1 MPASGRFSG
10 RVRKFISIVVFCAAG
25 CAPAMAQRTQLKPGW
40 NLFSPQQDVQVGK
53 QAATDAARKLP
64 MCNLPRADAYLTQL
78 GKRLTDHLNTG
89 GVKYPWEFHC
99 VNDRS
104 INAFALPGGYVF
116 VNRGA
121 IEAADNEA
129 ELAAVM
135 AHELSHV
142 ALRHGT
148 NQATKAQAAQAGVG
162 IFGALFGGSTGGALL
177 TQLGSFTAGGVLLK
191 YSRSAETQ
199 ADVMGTQVLYDS
211 GYDPRAMAQF
221 FEKLEQETKGKN
233 PPEFFSDHPSPDH
246 RVERVDEEIDKL
258 GGPPPNARRDSA
270 EFEAVKRE
278 VMGLPVVKKA
288 VPRADAGSSGPAG
301 PPPQPSGPP
310 PQPSGPPP
318 QPSGGMTSYQN
329 AGLTLQYPDNWKQ
342 FGGDEN
348 GAVFGP
354 EGGVVNDGSG
364 HGALAYGVTVGTVK
378 GQGADANA
386 LANATQELISELQ
399 KSNPNMKVTREAQSV
414 KLNEQP
420 ALSTYLANDSP
431 GGGKETDW
439 IITVARP
446 QGMIYFVCTAPQAD
460 FETYHKACGAV
471 LDSVRFR

>member
-1 MPASGRFSG
+1 MPAS
-10 RVRKFISIVVFCAAG
+10 VRRSLLFFAATSVVALG
-25 CAPAMAQRTQLKPGW
+25 PAFAQRTQLKPGW

-53 QAATDAARKLP
+53 QAAGDAQRKLP
-64 MCNLPRADAYLTQL
+64 MCNLPKADAYLTQL
-78 GKRLTDHLNTG
+78 GKRLTDHLNTN
-89 GVKYPWEFHC
+89 GVEYPWEFHC

-116 VNRGA
+116 VNRGT

-162 IFGALFGGSTGGALL
+162 IFGAIFGGSTGGALV

-199 ADVMGTQVLYDS
+199 ADVMGTQALYDS

-246 RVERVDEEIDKL
+246 RVERVNEEIDKL
-258 GGPPPNARRDSA
+258 GGIPANARRDSA
-270 EFEAVKRE
+270 DFEAVKRQ
-278 VMGLPVVKKA
+278 MMKLPVVKKG
-288 VPRADAGSSGPAG
+288 VPRADAGGSAPPG
-301 PPPQPSGPP
+301 PPPAPSESMTAYQG
-310 PQPSGPPP
+310 SGL
-318 QPSGGMTSYQN
+318 SLN
-329 AGLTLQYPDNWKQ
+329 YPANWKQ
-342 FGGDEN
+342 LGGDEN

-354 EGGVVNDGSG
+354 ESGVVNDGSG
-364 HGALAYGVTVGTVK
+364 HAALAYGLTIGSVM
-378 GQGADANA
+378 GQGTDSGG
-386 LANATQELISELQ
+386 LESATQGLIKELQ
-399 KSNPNMKVTREAQSV
+399 KTNPNMKVTRQAQSV

-431 GGGKETDW
+431 GGGKEADW
-439 IITVARP
+439 IVTVARP
-446 QGMIYFVCTAPQAD
+446 DGMIYFVCTAPEGE
-460 FETYHKACGAV
+460 FETYRKACGAV
-471 LDSVRFR
+471 LDSVRLR

>member
-1 MPASGRFSG
+1 MSGLG
-10 RVRKFISIVVFCAAG
+10 RVRKFISMLFLCVLSCPPGF
-25 CAPAMAQRTQLKPGW
+25 AQRTQLRPGW
-40 NLFSPQQDVQVGK
+40 NMFSPQQDVQVGK
-53 QAATDAARKLP
+53 QAATDAQRKLP
-64 MCNLPRADAYLTQL
+64 MCNSRRADAYLTQL
-78 GKRLTDHLNTG
+78 GKKLTDHLNTN
-89 GVKYPWEFHC
+89 GVQYPWEFHC

-162 IFGALFGGSTGGALL
+162 IFGAIFGGSTGGALL

-191 YSRSAETQ
+191 YSRGAETQ

-233 PPEFFSDHPSPDH
+233 PPEFFSDHPSPEN
-246 RVERVDEEIDKL
+246 RVQRVDEEIDKL
-258 GGPPPNARRDSA
+258 GGIPPNARRDSA
-270 EFEAVKRE
+270 DFEAVKRE
-278 VMGLPVVKKA
+278 MMKLPVVKKG
-288 VPRADAGSSGPAG
+288 VPRAEVSGGGTAGG
-301 PPPQPSGPP
+301 PPPMPSEKMTDYDG
-310 PQPSGPPP
+310 SGV
-318 QPSGGMTSYQN
+318 S
-329 AGLTLQYPDNWKQ
+329 LKYPDNWKP
-342 FGGDEN
+342 FGSDEN
-348 GAVFGP
+348 GAAFGP
-354 EGGVVNDGSG
+354 EGGLVNDGSG
-364 HGALAYGVTVGTVK
+364 HTALAYGVTIGSVI
-378 GQGADANA
+378 GQGTDANGLGA
-386 LANATQELISELQ
+386 ATQGLISELQ
-399 KSNPNMKVTREAQSV
+399 KSNPNMKIAREAQSV
-414 KLNEQP
+414 KLNEKP
-420 ALSTYLANDSP
+420 ALSTYLVNDSP

-446 QGMIYFVCTAPQAD
+446 DGMMYFVCTAPQGE
-460 FETYHKACGAV
+460 FETYRKACGAV

>member
-1 MPASGRFSG
+1 MPASGRLS
-10 RVRKFISIVVFCAAG
+10 KFISICLLSALTSVAAE
-25 CAPAMAQRTQLKPGW
+25 AQRTQLKPGW
-40 NLFSPQQDVQVGK
+40 NMFSPQQDIEVGK
-53 QAATDAARKLP
+53 QAATDAQRKLP
-64 MCNLPRADAYLTQL
+64 MCNSRRADAYLTEL
-78 GKRLTDHLNTG
+78 GNRLTSHLNTN
-89 GVKYPWEFHC
+89 GVQYQWEFHC

-148 NQATKAQAAQAGVG
+148 NQATKAEAAQAGVG
-162 IFGALFGGSTGGALL
+162 IFGAIFGGTTGGALL

-246 RVERVDEEIDKL
+246 RVERVNEEIDKL
-258 GGPPPNARRDSA
+258 GGVPSSARRDSA

-278 VMGLPVVKKA
+278 VMALPVVKKG
-288 VPRADAGSSGPAG
+288 VPRADGGRGGPEG
-301 PPPQPSGPP
+301 PPPAPSA
-310 PQPSGPPP
+310 S
-318 QPSGGMTSYQN
+318 MTSYQN
-329 AGLTLQYPDNWKQ
+329 AALTLQYPDNWKQ

-364 HGALAYGVTVGTVK
+364 HGALGYGVTIGTVK
-378 GQGADANA
+378 EQGTNPDG
-386 LANATQELISELQ
+386 LGKATQQLISELQ
-399 KSNPNMKVTREAQSV
+399 KTNPNMKVTREPQSV
-414 KLNEQP
+414 KLNEKP
-420 ALSTYLANDSP
+420 AISAYLVNDSP

-439 IITVARP
+439 IVTVARP
-446 QGMIYFVCTAPQAD
+446 QGMVYFVCTAPEREFD
-460 FETYHKACGAV
+460 TYHKACAAV